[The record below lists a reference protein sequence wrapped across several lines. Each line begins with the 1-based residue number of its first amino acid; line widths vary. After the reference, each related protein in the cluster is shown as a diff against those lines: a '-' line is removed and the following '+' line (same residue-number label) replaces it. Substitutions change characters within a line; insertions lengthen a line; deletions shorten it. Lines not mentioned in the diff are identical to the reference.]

1 MIITGTAEGT
11 DCNHQRHPGA
21 PLLSESHYQH
31 IQDKELKE
39 HKGKPIASF
48 QGPQLMEKERRRC
61 QKKQEDK
68 RGHQLYH
75 HLMPGNCH
83 ERALGNRFKQPTA
96 DKEKARQAKKD
107 KHGIIAHPAIT
118 KAKIAYMRKY
128 HEYHRES
135 PHGINISYS
144 LAHTFAKVQ
153 LKQEK
158 NKY

>member
-1 MIITGTAEGT
+1 MIITGTTEGT
-11 DCNHQRHPGA
+11 DCNHQRHPGS
-21 PLLSESHYQH
+21 PLFPQSDYQH

-68 RGHQLYH
+68 RRQQLHH
-75 HLMPGNCH
+75 HLMPGNSL
-83 ERALGNRFKQPTA
+83 ERPLRNRFKQPTA
-96 DKEKARQAKKD
+96 DKEEARQTKKD
-107 KHGIIAHPAIT
+107 KHGIIAHPIIT
-118 KAKIAYMRKY
+118 QAEMTDMCEY
-128 HEYHRES
+128 HEDHCES

-144 LAHTFAKVQ
+144 LAHTFAKVR

>member
-68 RGHQLYH
+68 RRQQLHH
-75 HLMPGNCH
+75 HLMPGNSL
-83 ERALGNRFKQPTA
+83 ERALGNRFKQPTT
-96 DKEKARQAKKD
+96 DKEKARQAKND
-107 KHGIIAHPAIT
+107 KHGIISQLIIT
-118 KAKIAYMRKY
+118 QAEMTDMREY
-128 HEYHRES
+128 HEDHRES

-158 NKY
+158 NK